1 VCQKHEQESTTP
13 KQSREN
19 ASKKRKIGIPG
30 ACTSGIFC
38 QSWSLSCT
46 RTKPC
51 PRNKHIRAWGGEAPD
66 REGLSTSSTLP
77 KQYRHVQERELLGW
91 RGGEGRCFSPA
102 EVSAASGGAGAAPG
116 GAVAAP
122 GGAGAAV
129 ICGAGRCCGGGGFRR
144 CCSCS
149 SRPSQSTDMR
159 VDRLGLSVSDIGQKL
174 GKSQAKRQETG
185 VFQLNGRVN
194 RGGRAGEL
202 VSSTNHDVGWTAGI
216 SPGRPRVCRHG
227 FSHLECP
234 VMASPSN
241 YFHTYRST
249 NPVTKWWKPK
259 V

>member
-1 VCQKHEQESTTP
+1 
-13 KQSREN
+13 
-19 ASKKRKIGIPG
+19 
-30 ACTSGIFC
+30 
-38 QSWSLSCT
+38 
-46 RTKPC
+46 
-51 PRNKHIRAWGGEAPD
+51 
-66 REGLSTSSTLP
+66 
-77 KQYRHVQERELLGW
+77 
-91 RGGEGRCFSPA
+91 
-102 EVSAASGGAGAAPG
+102 
-116 GAVAAP
+116 
-122 GGAGAAV
+122 
-129 ICGAGRCCGGGGFRR
+129 
-144 CCSCS
+144 
-149 SRPSQSTDMR
+149 MR

-249 NPVTKWWKPK
+249 NPVTKWWNPK
-259 V
+259 VYLIEQNSINCTVRSYYWSGRDVYGCTYRGIWLILTAGCQLNHLHNTSSINCTSWIYWFSSTVAQITQIILIEIILYQQICYPVKQMSTHAAASMRWCWVPPLFHYFLGL